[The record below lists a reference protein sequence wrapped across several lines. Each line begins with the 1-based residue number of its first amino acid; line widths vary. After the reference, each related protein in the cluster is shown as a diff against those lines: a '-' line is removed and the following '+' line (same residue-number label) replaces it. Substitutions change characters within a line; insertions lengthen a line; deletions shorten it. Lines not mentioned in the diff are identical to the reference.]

1 MRLIID
7 MDEVICD
14 FLGPLCRQY
23 NHLYGTDWS
32 VSQFSEY
39 DLGSFIGDEG
49 REIFL
54 KAGFFYGL
62 EPYPGS
68 LEILG
73 KLGAD
78 GHDVIIASNALG
90 NPDAAADKCRWM
102 AKYLPELLPENF
114 FITSRKYL
122 VRGDLLFDDSPGVL
136 NNFPG
141 IKVVMDRPYNRKVE
155 AHRIYNNNWHD
166 FYRLVSELS
175 KK

>member
-1 MRLIID
+1 

-23 NHLYGTDWS
+23 NELHGTDWS
-32 VSQFSEY
+32 LAGFSEY
-39 DLGSFIGDEG
+39 DLDSFIGGKG

-54 KAGFFYGL
+54 KAGFFYSL

-68 LEILG
+68 LEILET
-73 KLGAD
+73 LRED

-102 AKYLPELLPENF
+102 GKFLPELLAENF

-122 VRGDLLFDDSPGVL
+122 IRGDMLFDDSPGVL
-136 NNFPG
+136 ENFPC
-141 IKVVMDRPYNRKVE
+141 IRVVMDRPYNQQVE
-155 AHRIYNNNWHD
+155 GFRIYNNNWQD